1 MNKNAA
7 AAKLSGSDKYPE
19 IYGTVTFKQ
28 MENGVMVCAE
38 VFNLPKGEECGG
50 KVFGFHIHE
59 GISCSGNE
67 KDPFADAKGHYNPKN
82 CPHPY
87 HAGDLPP
94 LFGNNGYA
102 AMSVFTDRFK
112 VEEIIGKAVIVHSMP
127 DDFTSQPSGN
137 SGEKMACGVIMAE

>member
-28 MENGVMVCAE
+28 TENGVMVCAE

-59 GISCSGNE
+59 GTSCSGNE

-102 AMSVFTDRFK
+102 AMSVLTDRIT
-112 VEEIIGKAVIVHSMP
+112 VEEIIAKVIIVHSMP